1 VCHGIAF
8 FGETYLFAAKKYTI
22 PVRVIPGSWIS
33 EQRFYE
39 LLIASSDHRWDERT
53 MKAVLATE
61 LGPVQNYRLGEM
73 PIPACGPTQ
82 VRIRISA
89 VALGFADGL
98 LCQGLY
104 QVKPALPFIPGC
116 EFAGVVDAVG
126 NEVRGIAPGRTVVAQ
141 GMGGGMAEYV
151 AVDAGA
157 IFPLPEGLDAHLACA
172 FWVDFSTAYY
182 ALANRGNLKPGETV
196 LVLGAAG
203 SLGLAAVQVAKAL
216 GAVVIAAAST
226 PGKREAAVG
235 AGADKTIDYTAA
247 DWGDQ
252 LKALTAGKG
261 VDIVFD
267 PVGGDSTE
275 TAFRR
280 LAWGG
285 RHLVLG
291 FTGGYIPKLPA
302 NLPLLKGAALV
313 GVDIRQFSTVFE
325 ADAAAAERGK
335 ISELAGRGLLRPVV
349 GATYKLADFERA
361 LEACTDRNRIGKVVV
376 TV

>member
-1 VCHGIAF
+1 
-8 FGETYLFAAKKYTI
+8 
-22 PVRVIPGSWIS
+22 
-33 EQRFYE
+33 
-39 LLIASSDHRWDERT
+39 
-53 MKAVLATE
+53 MKAVLATA
-61 LGPVQNYRLGEM
+61 LGPVENYRLTEIDLPG
-73 PIPACGPTQ
+73 CGPAQ
-82 VRIRISA
+82 VRIRTAA
-89 VALGFADGL
+89 VALGFADSL

-126 NEVRGIAPGRTVVAQ
+126 SEVRGITPGQMVVAQ
-141 GMGGGMAEYV
+141 AMGGGMAEYV
-151 AVDAGA
+151 TVNSGA
-157 IFPLPEGLDAHLACA
+157 ISPVPEGLDAHLACA
-172 FWVDFSTAYY
+172 FWSDFSTAYY
-182 ALANRGNLKPGETV
+182 ALANRGSLKQGETV

-226 PGKREAAVG
+226 AAKREAAAG

-252 LKALTAGKG
+252 LKSLTAGKG
-261 VDIVFD
+261 VDVVFD

-325 ADAAAAERGK
+325 ADAAAVERGK
-335 ISELAGRGLLRPVV
+335 IFELAGRGLLRPVV
-349 GATYKLADFERA
+349 GASYTLADFERA
-361 LEACTDRNRIGKVVV
+361 LKACTDRNRIGKVVV